1 MRKEKIIT
9 LQDNGNTLRFK
20 VRQMPATEQEK
31 FIFKVLLLLC
41 GKELGDVDVIA
52 LRKDP
57 MKYIKP
63 SMIFS
68 AMQNLEYE
76 KIETL
81 INMLLSCCYRING
94 NMEEQCTPETVN
106 GYVESFWTLLSL
118 KKAALEVS
126 FDFFE
131 EDGNSQA
138 TTSKATIEIG
148 KSSQT

>member
-20 VRQMPATEQEK
+20 VRQMAATDQEK
-31 FIFKVLLLLC
+31 FIFKAVLLLN
-41 GKELGDVDVIA
+41 GKELGDVDVVA

-76 KIETL
+76 KVEPL

-94 NMEEQCTPETVN
+94 NMEEQCTPDTIN
-106 GYVESFWTLLSL
+106 GYVENFTTLLSL
-118 KKAALEVS
+118 KKAALEVN
-126 FDFFE
+126 FGFFW
-131 EDGNSQA
+131 EDGNSQN
-138 TTSKATIEIG
+138 TGSEPEIVIG
-148 KSSQT
+148 KISRT